1 MVGRPIRVGI
11 SGRSAD
17 AGAPTAEDLLDQ
29 VGDYFAILRD
39 VERMVADDGASEIEW
54 RVTNA
59 SKRNPLELEVT
70 PFPRR
75 HAVDISNRERLVVEH
90 ANSGLAQLT
99 HQSERPTYFTDFSL
113 EKAERLF
120 RRVTNGLGQMTI
132 DSGGETVSPLEI
144 LPTQARSAATNV
156 EKLRK
161 PKDKPYRE
169 IGSLEGFLQRVERD
183 GYGRSLLFVRLRLTG
198 ETVKCVA
205 RDSAL
210 TEVEHHEIGEVWKSQ
225 RIRVF
230 GIIHYKGLGRIAQIE
245 SDAVQFLRSREDLPG
260 PDDIVDEE
268 FTQGLKSE
276 DYLERLRSGYLP

>member
-1 MVGRPIRVGI
+1 MEGRPIRVGI
-11 SGRSAD
+11 RGRSEDAD
-17 AGAPTAEDLLDQ
+17 APTVEDLLDQ

-39 VERMVADDGASEIEW
+39 VEKALADDGTSEIEW

-59 SKRNPLELEVT
+59 RKRNPLELEVT

-75 HAVDISNRERLVVEH
+75 HGVDIGNRERLVVEH
-90 ANSGLAQLT
+90 ANSGLAQLILRP
-99 HQSERPTYFTDFSL
+99 ERPAYFTDFAL

-120 RRVTNGLGQMTI
+120 RRVTNGLGLMMI
-132 DSGGETVSPLEI
+132 DSGEETISPLEI
-144 LPTQARSAATNV
+144 LPTQARSAAANV
-156 EKLRK
+156 EKLRR

-205 RDSAL
+205 RDAAQ
-210 TEVEHHEIGEVWKSQ
+210 TAVGHHEIGEVWKNQ

-230 GIIHYKGLGRIAQIE
+230 GIIHYKGLGRISHIE
-245 SDAVQFLRSREDLPG
+245 SDSVQFLRGREELPG
-260 PDDIVDEE
+260 PDDIVDEK
-268 FTQGLKSE
+268 FTSGLRSE
-276 DYLERLRSGYLP
+276 DYLERLRSGDLP